1 MGKLAV
7 GQIYGCKPIV
17 ALGGNRALESLTIY
31 DALPHMVILGQA
43 HDMQLMENA
52 AFPPR
57 PVRGIGS

>member
-1 MGKLAV
+1 MVANRLSRLA
-7 GQIYGCKPIV
+7 
-17 ALGGNRALESLTIY
+17 ATLESLTIY
-31 DALPHMVILGQA
+31 DALPMVILGQA